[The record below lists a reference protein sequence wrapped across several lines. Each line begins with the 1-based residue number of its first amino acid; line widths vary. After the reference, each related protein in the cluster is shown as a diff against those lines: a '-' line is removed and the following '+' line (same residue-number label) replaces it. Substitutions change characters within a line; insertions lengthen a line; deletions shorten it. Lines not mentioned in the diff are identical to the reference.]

1 MSFQND
7 LVEFAKQEYS
17 FLGREYGFN
26 QHIVSKEG
34 YSTTIDFLEKNLA
47 IELEFEWREF
57 CVFLLVVQLANG
69 ELPKGHYIYLG
80 KKVRLPLIQIVEE
93 RNWPVDKNLI
103 VQIKQIGH
111 KKRVNLLPDDLKAQV
126 NLYNKLL
133 RSCINKIL
141 EEGVNLF
148 N

>member
-17 FLGREYGFN
+17 FLCNEYGFN
-26 QHIVSKEG
+26 QPIISKEG
-34 YSTTIDFLEKNLA
+34 YSTTLDFLEKNLA

-57 CVFLLVVQLANG
+57 CVFLLVVRLTNND
-69 ELPKGHYIYLG
+69 LPTGHYIYLG
-80 KKVRLPLIQIVEE
+80 KRVRLPLIQLIEE
-93 RNWPVDKNLI
+93 RSWQVDKNLI

-111 KKRVNLLPDDLKAQV
+111 KKRINLSPDDLKAQV
-126 NLYNKLL
+126 SLYNKLL

-141 EEGVNLF
+141 EEGVKIF
-148 N
+148 D